1 MEGDADKV
9 VFFNF
14 CRVKNE
20 VSRIFR
26 LCNLKRLTLSEKNE
40 KVFGLIAKEVTEL
53 LQRDFTPDL

>member
-9 VFFNF
+9 VFSIF
-14 CRVKNE
+14 VKNE

-26 LCNLKRLTLSEKNE
+26 LCNLKWLTLSEKNE
-40 KVFGLIAKEVTEL
+40 KVFGLIAKEVMEL

>member
-9 VFFNF
+9 VFSIF
-14 CRVKNE
+14 VKNE

-26 LCNLKRLTLSEKNE
+26 LSNLKRLTLSEKNE
-40 KVFGLIAKEVTEL
+40 KVFGLIAKEVMEL